1 MCAVRTIRMYG
12 EPHTCNYKATIG
24 YHKFKAAPILARKER
39 FTYGNGMINDG
50 LGVLQRILFAAD
62 VKPAGPSKVSLC
74 SHAESLFGRVQRL
87 QLAIRSP
94 ITVQLSLTLWRCTTC
109 CEIPEQDLLEPRVEI
124 DGNCGLWSGWR
135 TVELR
140 LETSVGFG

>member
-1 MCAVRTIRMYG
+1 MHVGIHVELG
-12 EPHTCNYKATIG
+12 KAG
-24 YHKFKAAPILARKER
+24 
-39 FTYGNGMINDG
+39 G
-50 LGVLQRILFAAD
+50 LQRILFAAD

-124 DGNCGLWSGWR
+124 DSNCGLWSGWR

-140 LETSVGFG
+140 LETMWDLVELAVSSIDRCG